1 MKRTYLVT
9 LADRV
14 TGKDQR
20 IIVQSECADG
30 MQEFVERADLTPPL
44 EIKNPVVIG
53 IRELSVKRPLPRT
66 TLSTFTA

>member
-9 LADRV
+9 LADRD

-20 IIVQSECADG
+20 ILVRSECSDG

-44 EIKNPVVIG
+44 EISHPVVIG
-53 IRELSVKRPLPRT
+53 IRELDLKRPLPRT
-66 TLSTFTA
+66 TLTEFIA